1 MPYHLGN
8 PVNLNNDYSYNN
20 TNAGFKRLLDFKE
33 QDLKYS
39 NSKWKACSIYRRTW
53 NSKKNAGN
61 HGNFEDIPP
70 LSAIRIKIN
79 DWKY

>member
-20 TNAGFKRLLDFKE
+20 TNVGFKRLLDLKE

-39 NSKWKACSIYRRTW
+39 NSRNETCSIYRGTW
-53 NSKKNAGN
+53 NSNKNAGN
-61 HGNFEDIPP
+61 KGNFEDISP
-70 LSAIRIKIN
+70 
-79 DWKY
+79 

>member
-20 TNAGFKRLLDFKE
+20 TNVDFKRLLDLKE

-39 NSKWKACSIYRRTW
+39 NSRNEKLVRYIEELEIQRKMPEIKVILKTFRR
-53 NSKKNAGN
+53 NL
-61 HGNFEDIPP
+61 P
-70 LSAIRIKIN
+70 
-79 DWKY
+79 